1 MARDQV
7 PLIYEEIAEDIN
19 FDSLPA
25 EWIKTNLS
33 SFSDKIT
40 LFDYQQESLRNSI
53 KILYFYFE
61 NLQKFMKTESY
72 QDSIE
77 RKKKFYN
84 EIVKFEKELI
94 NSLGRTNKK
103 DKPLFDSL
111 KQYYPVTQEN
121 SHEKVSFLNFVN
133 RMSFWM
139 ATGSGKSIVLV
150 KLIEILDRLISDN
163 IIPKNDI
170 LILTHRDDL
179 INQIKEHI
187 NEFNK
192 LGSRKIKLWE
202 LTQFENVKNGNVLA
216 FKEDINIFIYRS
228 DLISDQTKEKLLSY
242 EDIENNGKWY
252 VLLDEA
258 HKGDKEDSKR
268 QLYYSI
274 ITRDGFLFNFSATF
288 TDVWDIITTSFNF
301 NLDTFI
307 RRGYGKNVY
316 LSQQELNAFKDKKD
330 FQSKDKQRIVLKSLL
345 LLTLIKKIKNNIDEK
360 VGKHYH
366 NPLLVSLVNSVNVED
381 SDLEIFFKQIEK
393 IANGDLDKDLLEK
406 ARKELI
412 LELQEHPRY
421 VFGHD
426 EISINEKIIEK
437 LSIKDILK
445 EIFNS
450 SSFGKIEVLK
460 IPQNKEELIFKL
472 KTSDKPFAL
481 IKIGDITTWLK
492 SKLDNYEVN
501 ESYDNQSVFKSISH
515 DNNSINMLMG
525 SRAFYEGW
533 DSNRPNVM
541 IFINIG
547 KGDAQKYVTQSIGR
561 GIRIEP
567 IKNKRKRLNTLRKE
581 GDLKAKEIQVRLE
594 PEEIS
599 LIESLFVFG
608 TNKSNVEKI
617 LESIKYE
624 RATAGEVIEL
634 KENEKIREHTLLI
647 PTYKDRKEAVSVDKL
662 PKFEGNK
669 ALISSFIKW
678 LDDERIICSSF
689 SEETTIQPKDI
700 ERFKEYLEK
709 GNFLTSSATDIYSQ
723 IDNLFNHIHITLR
736 DFDKFKAL
744 ENELIH
750 FKRIKLSI
758 GSKEIEELKE
768 KIKKVSDYKDPTNEK
783 LKLKKQLESKK
794 IDLDEYTQKIE
805 QISKT
810 SNEENFKDL
819 KIKHIVNHYYIP
831 LIVSTKDKIDY
842 INHIIDVESER
853 KFIEQLENYLKE
865 ENNLFKVF
873 DWWMF
878 SKIDEHLD
886 EIHIPYYNKA
896 HNKIE
901 RFKPDFIFWI
911 KKVDKYIILFADP
924 KGIRHTDYEYK
935 VDGYKRIFE
944 ENNSKKEFDVDKNK
958 VEVQLF
964 LFTEDQNQL
973 SEGYKDY
980 WFDDVKK
987 IIENVIK

>member
-7 PLIYEEIAEDIN
+7 PLIYEEIAEDIS
-19 FDSLPA
+19 FESLPA

-40 LFDYQQESLRNSI
+40 LFDYQQDSLRNAV

-61 NLQKFMKTESY
+61 NLQKFTKNESY
-72 QDSIE
+72 NDNIE

-84 EIVKFEKELI
+84 EIIKFDKELV

-111 KQYYPVTQEN
+111 KEYYSVTQEN
-121 SHEKVSFLNFVN
+121 SHEKISFLNFVN

-150 KLIEILDRLISDN
+150 KLIEILDRLIFDK
-163 IIPKNDI
+163 IIPNNDI

-179 INQIKEHI
+179 INQIKDHVT
-187 NEFNK
+187 EFNK

-228 DLISDQTKEKLLSY
+228 DLISDKTKEKLLSY
-242 EDIENNGKWY
+242 QDIENNGKWY

-301 NLDTFI
+301 NLDRFI

-316 LSQQELNAFKDKKD
+316 LSQQELTAFKDKKD
-330 FQSKDKQRIVLKSLL
+330 FQSKDKQKIVLKSLL
-345 LLTLIKKIKNNIDEK
+345 LLTLIKKIKGNIDEK
-360 VGKHYH
+360 VGKCYH

-381 SDLEIFFKQIEK
+381 SDLEVFFKQIEK
-393 IANGDLDKDLLEK
+393 IAKGDVDKDLLEK

-426 EISINEKIIEK
+426 EISVDEKIINK
-437 LSIKDILK
+437 LNIKDILK

-450 SSFGKIEVLK
+450 SSFGKVEVLK
-460 IPQNKEELIFKL
+460 IPQNKGELIFKL

-501 ESYDNQSVFKSISH
+501 ESYDNESVFKSISK
-515 DNNSINMLMG
+515 DNNHINILMG

-581 GDLKAKEIQVRLE
+581 GDLKAKEIQSKLE
-594 PEEIS
+594 PEEVSI
-599 LIESLFVFG
+599 IESLFVFG

-617 LESIKYE
+617 LESIKRE
-624 RATAGEVIEL
+624 RKTAGEIIEL
-634 KENEKIREHTLLI
+634 KENEKIKENVLLI

-669 ALISSFIKW
+669 KLLSNFIDW
-678 LDDERIICSSF
+678 LEDERIICSRF
-689 SEETTIQPKDI
+689 SEETVIQPKDI
-700 ERFKEYLEK
+700 VRFKEFLEK
-709 GNFLTSSATDIYSQ
+709 GNFMTSDATDVYSQ

-744 ENELIH
+744 ENEIIH
-750 FKRIKLSI
+750 FKRIKLTM

-768 KIKKVSDYKDPTNEK
+768 KIKKVSDYKDPTSEK
-783 LKLKKQLESKK
+783 LGLKKLLESKK
-794 IDLDEYTQKIE
+794 IDIDEYTKRIE
-805 QISKT
+805 EISKT
-810 SNEENFKDL
+810 AHEETFKDL
-819 KIKHIVNHYYIP
+819 KIKHTVNHYYIP
-831 LIVSTKDKIDY
+831 LIISNKDKIDY
-842 INHIIDVESER
+842 INHIIDVDSER
-853 KFIEQLENYLKE
+853 KFVEQLETYLKE
-865 ENNLFKVF
+865 DNNLFKHC

-886 EIHIPYYNKA
+886 EVHIPYYNKA

-901 RFKPDFIFWI
+901 RFNFQT
-911 KKVDKYIILFADP
+911 KKSPFQSIALVGDEL
-924 KGIRHTDYEYK
+924 
-935 VDGYKRIFE
+935 V
-944 ENNSKKEFDVDKNK
+944 
-958 VEVQLF
+958 
-964 LFTEDQNQL
+964 
-973 SEGYKDY
+973 
-980 WFDDVKK
+980 
-987 IIENVIK
+987 